1 MINELVNGFITDL
14 LIQINDLSF
23 GRLIEYW
30 IAYLIGCWVLT
41 GMADSLDE
49 LKKLNEI
56 KAKKNN
62 EIEYLDEIS
71 TKMFI
76 ACQHAACE
84 TFPESSIDI
93 RNLHLN
99 ALLNAYALK
108 RSFL

>member
-1 MINELVNGFITDL
+1 MTDFINSLITDML
-14 LIQINDLSF
+14 TQINDLSF
-23 GRLIEYW
+23 GDVIEWW
-30 IAYLIGCWVLT
+30 IAYLIGTWVLT
-41 GMADSLDE
+41 GMADSIDG
-49 LKKLNEI
+49 LKTLKEI

-84 TFPESSIDI
+84 TFPESSIDV

-99 ALLNAYALK
+99 TLLNAYALK